1 MIEQIRVPL
10 RAERLQRETLVAP
23 IEKELT
29 QVIYLNA
36 RLSNY
41 ALPKYERAA
50 RDGAA
55 EYLWLPSNRAPS
67 PRYGKGTDSSAT
79 DPLNTSVR
87 YNVNSVIAELEKR
100 KAKLFAQARAAET
113 RAREAEEKF
122 EQFKSRLKQETNQ
135 RLGAEQRHRDIE
147 EDRPRQLQAAE
158 IERMKPTEAAMAPEV
173 AEARLKQAERRIK
186 EAEKDVTTLTLA
198 LTKAYQKKAEAE
210 ATARA
215 VEEKAKI
222 IQALFL
228 RSETTTRIA
237 IEGNLIFGLLVFA
250 SKSKITAMERAI
262 RNVDA
267 RHGTQGDYLKNLL
280 QKQTAGLPSIPE
292 KATLAEG
299 EFTSLNML
307 KSGDEDQACTVIQE
321 IGFGTKLKFMVYG
334 MIIMLLVG
342 GCWNIIKGFH

>member
-135 RLGAEQRHRDIE
+135 RLGAEQ
-147 EDRPRQLQAAE
+147 
-158 IERMKPTEAAMAPEV
+158 
-173 AEARLKQAERRIK
+173 
-186 EAEKDVTTLTLA
+186 
-198 LTKAYQKKAEAE
+198 
-210 ATARA
+210 
-215 VEEKAKI
+215 
-222 IQALFL
+222 
-228 RSETTTRIA
+228 
-237 IEGNLIFGLLVFA
+237 
-250 SKSKITAMERAI
+250 
-262 RNVDA
+262 
-267 RHGTQGDYLKNLL
+267 
-280 QKQTAGLPSIPE
+280 
-292 KATLAEG
+292 
-299 EFTSLNML
+299 
-307 KSGDEDQACTVIQE
+307 
-321 IGFGTKLKFMVYG
+321 
-334 MIIMLLVG
+334 
-342 GCWNIIKGFH
+342 

>member
-1 MIEQIRVPL
+1 MSKQVCAPFQIEYTPQQDYAPSFPSSHKSVAVM
-10 RAERLQRETLVAP
+10 RAG
-23 IEKELT
+23 
-29 QVIYLNA
+29 N
-36 RLSNY
+36 
-41 ALPKYERAA
+41 ALPKY
-50 RDGAA
+50 
-55 EYLWLPSNRAPS
+55 
-67 PRYGKGTDSSAT
+67 GKAT
-79 DPLNTSVR
+79 DYSVTDLLDTSAG
-87 YNVNSVIAELEKR
+87 NDIKSVIAELEKR
-100 KAKLFAQARAAET
+100 RAKFSALAYAAEARAQ
-113 RAREAEEKF
+113 EAEEKCDRAEGRL
-122 EQFKSRLKQETNQ
+122 EQEKNQ
-135 RLGAEQRHRDIE
+135 RLEAEQRLKEFEDHRLQ
-147 EDRPRQLQAAE
+147 QLQA
-158 IERMKPTEAAMAPEV
+158 T
-173 AEARLKQAERRIK
+173 EARLIKAERRIK
-186 EAEKDVTTLTLA
+186 EAEKDTTSLTLA
-198 LTKAYQKKAEAE
+198 LAKAYQKKAEAE

-222 IQALFL
+222 VQALFL

-292 KATLAEG
+292 KVALAEG
-299 EFTSLNML
+299 EFTSLNRL
-307 KSGDEDQACTVIQE
+307 KSGDEDQACPVIQE